1 MQTKDPQL
9 EMITSNEA
17 LLKEW
22 SNTTTIKV
30 IFDSDYDGISN
41 LIFNKRVMNKPNL
54 YFINFCQYGN
64 VFGVFFHN
72 EITSLDFSTPEF
84 EKSKDPHNF
93 VISLCANGRLETPS
107 KYDII
112 SGKSASIQ
120 LHDQD
125 ACLYD
130 FGYGASRIYV
140 HKPTSKGGFCKNLS
154 RLYTGLKDID
164 LIGTKFPQG
173 FHTDR
178 VVVVQAE

>member
-1 MQTKDPQL
+1 MQTKDTQL
-9 EMITSNEA
+9 EMITSNGA

-22 SNTTTIKV
+22 SNNTTIKV

-64 VFGVFFHN
+64 VF
-72 EITSLDFSTPEF
+72 DFSTPEF

-140 HKPTSKGGFCKNLS
+140 HKPTSKGGF
-154 RLYTGLKDID
+154 Y